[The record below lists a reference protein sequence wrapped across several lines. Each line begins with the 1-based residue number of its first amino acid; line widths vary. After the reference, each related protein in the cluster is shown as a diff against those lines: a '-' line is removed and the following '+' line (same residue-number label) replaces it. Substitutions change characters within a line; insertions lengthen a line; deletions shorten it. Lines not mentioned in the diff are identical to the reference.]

1 MFQPHTPWFQFVES
15 LCSLASTC
23 SGAPAQMGL
32 SRMLHIIIDGNFTR
46 KITLD
51 DRPWGLGALDF
62 QTKAIINMFEANDQ

>member
-1 MFQPHTPWFQFVES
+1 
-15 LCSLASTC
+15 
-23 SGAPAQMGL
+23 MGL

-62 QTKAIINMFEANDQ
+62 QTKAIINMFEANNQ